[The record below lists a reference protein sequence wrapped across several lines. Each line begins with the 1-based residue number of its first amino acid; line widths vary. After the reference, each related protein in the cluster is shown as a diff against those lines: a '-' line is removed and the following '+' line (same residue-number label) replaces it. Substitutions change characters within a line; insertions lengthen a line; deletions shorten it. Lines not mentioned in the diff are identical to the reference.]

1 MASSNTT
8 DDSLNA
14 INTMAIMFTRCWC
27 MIMFILGLIGHSL
40 NISVF
45 TRRTLW
51 SNPCVRYL
59 MASAISGY
67 LIIFIILPLRL
78 LELGY
83 NINLFISS
91 VILCKILSFLFSWI
105 R

>member
-45 TRRTLW
+45 SRPTLW
-51 SNPCVRYL
+51 SNPCIRYL
-59 MASAISGY
+59 TASTISGY
-67 LIIFIILPLRL
+67 LIIFINLPIRL
-78 LELGY
+78 LQYGY

-91 VILCKILSFLFSWI
+91 VILCKILPYLLSWI

>member
-78 LELGY
+78 LEFGY